1 MSHFLGRRVAD
12 GRTFNQTASLN
23 FTPGPGPHGGPHFVI
38 LHFDQ
43 VVLNGSAKLSVDLGY
58 GTDVFTA
65 GSGIDFWTRPI
76 DTAVLPI
83 TIRITGGTGSARL
96 LDYGSGEPGIPPGHS
111 PGESLGSLSNPDVF
125 LHGSP
130 YTEPTY
136 ETRLECHPGFT
147 WRNAACSLPLIS
159 DTVRQ
164 RVAAATGIIVE
175 VDADRVSSCSGTLIG
190 ADLFLTARHCLTDP
204 GGEDLRSASVT
215 FDYATACDGTR
226 PAGHVTRFFKVLEEV
241 AAGAPPSEP
250 AISLDWVV
258 VRLSAAPGALP
269 APLPLRDAVLAV
281 GETIFTMHHPG
292 GAVKKTQSGVHDGDP
307 VSGFDF
313 AGGSSGS
320 ALFDSSGRLVGAAL
334 SRGPLPDACSVA
346 YSPVAAVKAALNHPP
361 PAPSPA
367 DVMIVFD
374 KSGSMGSSA
383 PPSGRTKLQEAQDAA
398 SLFVSLV
405 RNGEGDRLG
414 LVPFSS
420 IAGPVTPL
428 ALAAAA
434 KVTLVGVPPFIAG
447 AIGGITAGGATS
459 IGAGLDAAQ
468 LAIGAGSNRAILLLT
483 DGLQNTPPMIAE
495 VEPSL
500 GSTKLNVV
508 GFGSDADI
516 DAPLLNH
523 VALTH
528 GGHFTRAVDGVALKK
543 FFGFAFGNIFESGAL
558 IDPDHLLRASQ
569 AVSQPHT
576 FMVCGEERI
585 TVVLGWDDPS
595 TPLQLNVFTPS
606 GKPVGSRQLQPV
618 RGRTWVFWRIPLPHQ
633 GERDGQWSLTVERV
647 RTDGELTPASTEVR
661 YFFLVVCAGG
671 PKLVPLV
678 PRKRHYTG
686 DRLEPMVALH
696 YGNGTVPRNAQVRLH
711 IESPTVALGQ
721 LVQDAGLHSPTT
733 GADPVNGF
741 RATLQAVAGK
751 NGGVLPV
758 HPSAGTVVL
767 FDDGVHEDG
776 AMEPDG
782 IFNNPLKDFLRV
794 EGTYEFRA
802 VATYGEGCIA
812 SRETAWSVHVEPGI
826 DAAHTHTSVIDVSA
840 VAGGS
845 HGTLVIVPGDVYGNP
860 LGPGRGDRFEVTPLP
875 GVVITGKVQDNGD
888 GSYQVP
894 IDWGSGA
901 EPGVVVKQP
910 DRDPVPVTPSGHV
923 NPAGSNDC
931 TPAANKLLECLGL
944 QGADARCVRVT
955 SVNITIDL
963 DDKKCQKCGEQKPPI
978 GKCRCDGK
986 R

>member
-1 MSHFLGRRVAD
+1 MSHYLGRRIVD
-12 GRTFNQTASLN
+12 GRTFNQNAPLN
-23 FTPGPGPHGGPHFVI
+23 LTPGAGPYGGPHFVI

-43 VVLNGSAKLSVDLGY
+43 VVLNGSAKLSVDFGY
-58 GTDVFTA
+58 GTDMFTA
-65 GSGIDFWTRPI
+65 GSGTDFWTRPI
-76 DTAVLPI
+76 DTAVTPI
-83 TIRITGGTGSARL
+83 IIRITGGTGSARL
-96 LDYGSGEPGIPPGHS
+96 VDYGSGEPGIPPGHS
-111 PGESLGSLSNPDVF
+111 PGEPYGSLSNPDVF

-130 YTEPTY
+130 YAEPTY
-136 ETRLECHPGFT
+136 ETRLECHPGFA

-175 VDADRVSSCSGTLIG
+175 VDPDRVSSCSGTLIG

-226 PAGHVTRFFKVLEEV
+226 LAGHVTRFFKVLEEV
-241 AAGAPPSEP
+241 ATGAPPSEP
-250 AISLDWVV
+250 DVSLDWVV
-258 VRLSAAPGALP
+258 VRLSAAPGELP
-269 APLPLRDAVLAV
+269 APLPLRDAMLLA

-292 GAVKKTQSGVHDGDP
+292 GAVKKTQSGVHDGNP

-334 SRGPLPDACSVA
+334 SRGPAPDQCSVA
-346 YSPVAAVKAALNHPP
+346 YSPVASVIAALNNPP
-361 PAPSPA
+361 AAPSPL

-405 RNGEGDRLG
+405 REGAGDRLG

-420 IAGPVTPL
+420 LAGPVSP
-428 ALAAAA
+428 LAAAA
-434 KVTLVGVPPFIAG
+434 AAKPALVGPPPFTSGQIG
-447 AIGGITAGGATS
+447 AITPGGATS
-459 IGAGLDAAQ
+459 IGAGIGAAQ

-483 DGLQNTPPMIAE
+483 DGLQNTPPMISD

-500 GSTKLNVV
+500 GSTKLNVI

-523 VALTH
+523 LARNH
-528 GGHFTRAVDGVALKK
+528 GGHFTRALDGVALKK

-558 IDPDHLLRASQ
+558 IDPDHLLQASQ
-569 AVSQPHT
+569 AVSPPHT

-606 GKPVGSRQLQPV
+606 GQPIGSRKLQPV
-618 RGRTWVFWRIPLPHQ
+618 RGRTWVFWRISLPHQ

-647 RTDGELTPASTEVR
+647 RTGGEFSPVPTDVR

-671 PKLVPLV
+671 PKLVPLL

-686 DRLEPMVALH
+686 DRLDPMVALH
-696 YGNGTVPRNAQVRLH
+696 YGNGTVPRNAAVLLH
-711 IESPTVALGQ
+711 VESPSIALGQ
-721 LVQDAGLHSPTT
+721 LALQAGLHSPTT
-733 GADPVNGF
+733 GPDPVNGF
-741 RATLQAVAGK
+741 RATLQSVARQ

-758 HPSAGTVVL
+758 HPSPSTFPL
-767 FDDGVHEDG
+767 FDDGGHEDG

-782 IFNNPLKDFLRV
+782 VFNNPLKDFLRV
-794 EGTYEFRA
+794 EGTYQFRA
-802 VATYGEGCIA
+802 VATYGQGCIT
-812 SRETAWSVHVEPGI
+812 SREAAWSVHVEPGI
-826 DAAHTHTSVIDVSA
+826 DGGHSHTSIIDVSA
-840 VAGGS
+840 IAGGS
-845 HGTLVIVPGDVYGNP
+845 QGTLVIVPNDPYGNP

-875 GVVITGKVQDNGD
+875 GVVINGKVQDKGD

-894 IDWGSGA
+894 IHWGSSA

-910 DRDPVPVTPSGHV
+910 DRDPVPLTPNGHV
-923 NPAGSNDC
+923 NPAGLNDC
-931 TPAANKLLECLGL
+931 APVASKLLDCLGL
-944 QGADARCVRVT
+944 HDADARCVRVT

-963 DDKKCQKCGEQKPPI
+963 NEKKCGCGAKKPPAGNCKCGEK
-978 GKCRCDGK
+978 G
-986 R
+986 